1 MSTFCCCF
9 YWLQENDQVKLNGPS
24 SRYLVDGPISCAFF
38 SCCLY
43 STEFSKIRSLGVNQ
57 QCVIVNQDNISETR
71 YEFGPALIKLKS
83 PWENFSGPTDDC
95 IVLDQDD
102 YLVIRDKDGF
112 KRIERGPKVYH
123 PREYGDVVEEPGILQ
138 SIQIPLNHYIIME
151 DANSTT
157 HPIQHIRG
165 PNKIYL
171 EPFQT
176 ALTNT
181 DKAHQDKMRVSWKD
195 PNNYYRTITADMMSK
210 GAADIAFADTSKG
223 VHSKFYFPCVEIT
236 TGRAIYLQLASKNAA
251 GETVVLIDTPQF
263 YMPKIGEKVLSFTER
278 VILLNTDFCILKSPH
293 GEVFVMN
300 GEHEQDRSF
309 FIKPF
314 YELLSFDCDTKMSIL
329 STLPTFM
336 PHTFD
341 VRTSDNVVLTLYL
354 RISYQIQNVEAFSNH
369 PIDFY
374 AQIKNHVQNVLLS
387 KFSTIKLR
395 EFMNT
400 FSLIAQ
406 GSIESVSEYFNTY
419 GIEILDIQILNYK
432 ADFATQKLLDK
443 DIETSV
449 QKQNELRATQNDI
462 AIQEETNV
470 VNRKI
475 KDLEVEMAQKDN
487 EVALE
492 KKQLENA
499 IRVKEMEIE
508 IQEEIKRKELLE
520 QRRGN
525 DLVEAE
531 FAGKSHGHE
540 FNEFVRGIDSKFTV
554 EQKLEIWR
562 RQNDLQQAK
571 IVYSRLEGLNMY
583 PPEADKNIYKFG
595 SNLEAEVKK
604 GMSS

>member
-1 MSTFCCCF
+1 MPCTCCCF
-9 YWLQENDQVKLNGPS
+9 YSLKENEQAKVNGMSDRQLVNGPT
-24 SRYLVDGPISCAFF
+24 FF
-38 SCCLY
+38 SCFDCI
-43 STEFSKIRSLGVNQ
+43 STSLEFVQMRNVQVNQ
-57 QCVIVNQDNISETR
+57 QLIIRNEDDIAKTR
-71 YEFGPALIKLKS
+71 YVFGPALVKLES
-83 PWENFSGPTDDC
+83 PWEYFHDTGVQECT
-95 IVLDQDD
+95 VLDQDD
-102 YLVIRDKDGF
+102 YLVVRDAEGF
-112 KRIERGPKVYH
+112 KRTERGPKVYK
-123 PREYGDVVEEPGILQ
+123 PIWGDEVEAPGIIQ
-138 SIQIPLNHYIIME
+138 STQVPMNHYIIME

-171 EPFQT
+171 EPFQS
-176 ALTNT
+176 LLLNT
-181 DKAHQDKMRVSWKD
+181 DPAHRDKMTVEMND
-195 PNNYYRTITADMMSK
+195 PAVHGRKKLVGMMTGSSADVALADVRT
-210 GAADIAFADTSKG
+210 GP
-223 VHSKFYFPCVEIT
+223 HSKHYFPCVEIT
-236 TGRAIYLQLASKNAA
+236 TGRAIYLQLAEKNAA
-251 GETVVLIDTPQF
+251 EETVVLIDTPQF

-278 VILLNTDFCILKSPH
+278 IILLNTDFCILKSPH
-293 GEVFVMN
+293 GEVFIMN
-300 GEHEQDRSF
+300 GEHESDRSF
-309 FIKPF
+309 FMKPF
-314 YELLSFDCDTKMSIL
+314 YELLTFECETQMSIL

-336 PHTFD
+336 PHYFE

-374 AQIKNHVQNVLLS
+374 AQIKNHVQNVLLG

-406 GSIESVSEYFNTY
+406 GSIENVSEYFNTY
-419 GIEILDIQILNYK
+419 GIEILDVQILNYK
-432 ADFATQKLLDK
+432 ADDSTQALLDK

-462 AIQEETNV
+462 LIQEQTNV

-508 IQEEIKRKELLE
+508 IQEELKRKELLE

-531 FAGKSHGHE
+531 FAGKSQGHE
-540 FNEFVRGIDSKFTV
+540 FNEFVMGVDASFTK
-554 EQKLEIWR
+554 EQKLDIWR
-562 RQNDLQQAK
+562 RQNNLAQAK
-571 IVYSRLEGLNMY
+571 VVYSRLTGVNIY
-583 PPEADKNIYKFG
+583 PPEADKDIYAFG
-595 SNLEAEVKK
+595 SSVNDDVKK
-604 GMSS
+604 GMST